1 MQACSFNYSCSG
13 EAISIIYCVRE
24 RERARA
30 RQTERERESESERER
45 KCMCVCVCVC
55 VCVCGSLRHPA
66 CNAHASYSHL
76 RPVRLY
82 FPHISQTGRSRTKL
96 FNINSLFWVSLQFL
110 SEIFFILKRN
120 EWDMIINVHR
130 TSRYVPVFQERNWWN
145 LAFLDRF
152 SKNTQYQI
160 SWKSV

>member
-1 MQACSFNYSCSG
+1 MYGELPTLNKVWLVSRWLDCHRLQMQFCRLHRGAFVQLLLLWELYVLSVCCS
-13 EAISIIYCVRE
+13 R
-24 RERARA
+24 
-30 RQTERERESESERER
+30 
-45 KCMCVCVCVC
+45 
-55 VCVCGSLRHPA
+55 RHPA